1 MKENDLKN
9 FKRKKILMFV
19 AGGTGGHIYPS
30 LSLITKMKNCN
41 FLIFTDERG
50 RRYYENFFVKKKLN
64 YKIFSNKVTS
74 PSNKKLINKIIS
86 LFLLFKSLVKSL
98 SILMVQKPDIAIGF
112 GGYPTVAPMLA
123 AKFFSI
129 PSIIHEQNAIIGRA
143 NKLLSKITNKLALSF
158 VKTKKVENVKNI
170 IFTGNPVRKEFEEI
184 GNNYINQQI
193 SKKTFTILIYGGSLG
208 ASYFSKKLTSVIC
221 SLPTEIKKNIKIIQQ
236 VRIEDLENVRN
247 NYKKHK
253 IEAEVSTFFQNIYK
267 KFQLSH
273 LIITRSGGSSVAEI
287 LASCRPAIFIPLP
300 NSFENHQFENAKFF
314 EINKCGW
321 IFDQIKNSENDLQNL
336 IKDIFKNQKKLIST
350 SKKLK
355 NLSDKLSN
363 LRKGKTPSDTIS
375 DLILEMTK
383 SSNKEMKVSC

>member
-1 MKENDLKN
+1 MTYNNLKN
-9 FKRKKILMFV
+9 CKRKKVLMFV

-30 LSLITKMKNCN
+30 LSLITKMKDFN

-50 RRYYENFFVKKKLN
+50 RGYYENYFIKTKLN
-64 YKIFSNKVTS
+64 YKIFCNKVTS
-74 PSNKKLINKIIS
+74 PSNKKIINKIIA
-86 LFLLFKSLVKSL
+86 LFQLFSSLVKSL
-98 SILMVQKPDIAIGF
+98 SILAVQKPDMAIGF

-129 PSIIHEQNAIIGRA
+129 PSIIHEQNAIIGRG

-158 VKTKKVENVKNI
+158 VKTKNIENIKNI
-170 IFTGNPVRKEFEEI
+170 IFTGNPVRTEFEEI
-184 GNNYINQQI
+184 GNNYLYQQT
-193 SKKTFTILIYGGSLG
+193 SKKSFTILIYGGSLG
-208 ASYFSKKLTSVIC
+208 ASYFSKELTSVIC
-221 SLPTEIKKNIKIIQQ
+221 SLPEEIKKSIKIIQQ

-247 NYKKHK
+247 NYKTHK
-253 IEAEVSTFFQNIYK
+253 IDAEVSTFFQNIFK

-336 IKDIFKNQKKLIST
+336 IKDIFKNQKKIIST
-350 SKKLK
+350 SKKLRD
-355 NLSDKLSN
+355 LSNKLSN
-363 LRKGKTPSDTIS
+363 LRKGKTPSDTLS
-375 DLILEMTK
+375 DLILEMTQD
-383 SSNKEMKVSC
+383 SNNEMRILC

>member
-1 MKENDLKN
+1 
-9 FKRKKILMFV
+9 MFV

-30 LSLITKMKNCN
+30 LSLITKMKDFN

-50 RRYYENFFVKKKLN
+50 RGYYENYFIKTKLN
-64 YKIFSNKVTS
+64 YKIFCNKVTS
-74 PSNKKLINKIIS
+74 PSNKKIINKIIA
-86 LFLLFKSLVKSL
+86 LFQLFASLVKSL
-98 SILMVQKPDIAIGF
+98 FILTVQKPDIAIGF

-129 PSIIHEQNAIIGRA
+129 PSIIHEQNAIIGRG

-158 VKTKKVENVKNI
+158 VKTKKIENIKNI
-170 IFTGNPVRKEFEEI
+170 IFTGNPVRTEFEEI
-184 GNNYINQQI
+184 GNNYLYQQT
-193 SKKTFTILIYGGSLG
+193 SKKSFNILIYGGSLG
-208 ASYFSKKLTSVIC
+208 ASYFSKELTSVIC
-221 SLPTEIKKNIKIIQQ
+221 SLPEEIKKSIKIIQQ

-247 NYKKHK
+247 NYKTHK
-253 IEAEVSTFFQNIYK
+253 IDAEVSTFFQNIFK

-350 SKKLK
+350 SKKLRD
-355 NLSDKLSN
+355 LSNKLSN
-363 LRKGKTPSDTIS
+363 LRKGKTPSDTLS
-375 DLILEMTK
+375 DLILEMTQDP
-383 SSNKEMKVSC
+383 NNEMRILC